1 MFTRFKS
8 FHFLFLL
15 QLKRAVDDLNSAL
28 EAKEELTQRCHELD
42 QQVISSFWQLLY
54 RKIQIYFFLIVCHVS
69 LTKYNCCVAE
79 NLKFSLKHFEKE
91 NIE

>member
-8 FHFLFLL
+8 FHSLFLL

-42 QQVISSFWQLLY
+42 QQVISSFCQLLNSK
-54 RKIQIYFFLIVCHVS
+54 KIQISFL
-69 LTKYNCCVAE
+69 NCVLCQ
-79 NLKFSLKHFEKE
+79 SYY
-91 NIE
+91 I